1 MKGKKY
7 SDRKPRSKV
16 GEPMVKEGSSGAYA
30 RQKPRRSPLRV
41 GITLAEAKKRVSRL
55 ASRSEK
61 DIKWAL
67 KIVGIGEGPEDLSEN
82 MRAYL
87 RREK

>member
-1 MKGKKY
+1 MKSKGY
-7 SDRKPRSKV
+7 PSRKPRSKI
-16 GEPMVKEGSSGAYA
+16 EESMVKEGDSSVYA
-30 RQKPRRSPLRV
+30 RQKPRKPSLRI
-41 GITLAEAKKRVSRL
+41 GITLAEAKKRVARPL
-55 ASRSEK
+55 KRSEK

-67 KIVGIGEGPEDLSEN
+67 GIVGIGEGPEDLSEN